1 MMKSLSSHSIL
12 FFIAFLLTLNFTFTT
27 AYPLEG
33 RSSSFSGDATYYTV
47 GLGSCGKTSHD
58 SQLVAALSSDLM
70 SKGKYCGKKI
80 KIKTPTGT
88 VTATVVDTCPGCAKD
103 SVDLSMAAFKKIG
116 KIAAG
121 RISIN
126 WSFV

>member
-1 MMKSLSSHSIL
+1 MISVNIL
-12 FFIAFLLTLNFTFTT
+12 QTSFTLTT
-27 AYPLEG
+27 AYPLEE

-47 GLGSCGKTSHD
+47 GLGSCGKTSTD
-58 SQLVAALSSDLM
+58 RQLVAALSSDLM

-88 VTATVVDTCPGCAKD
+88 VTATVVDTCPGCAKN
-103 SVDLSMAAFKKIG
+103 SVDLSITAFKKIG
-116 KIAAG
+116 KVAAG